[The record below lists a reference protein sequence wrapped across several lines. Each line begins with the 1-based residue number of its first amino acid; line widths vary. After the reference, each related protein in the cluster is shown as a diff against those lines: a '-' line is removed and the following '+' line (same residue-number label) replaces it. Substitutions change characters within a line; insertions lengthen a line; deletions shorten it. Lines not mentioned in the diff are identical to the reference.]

1 MMMMST
7 WWKRGGVRQRW
18 RTVVSLVATLMFLL
32 LMFGACWSPV
42 DVDSANAPRPAARTD
57 VEALRQLLLRGVDN
71 ERGTWRCPNSSSCV
85 LTRSVLAATTAARP
99 SVYARTGL
107 DCLAMF
113 HGHAA
118 EIEAARKQMD
128 TAPSGSV
135 MSDAD
140 LRVLAAN
147 CTAFRQSRGYF
158 TQPLSRVEA
167 DFPIAFSI
175 LAYDNIPQVIQS
187 TCTLYGSA

>member
-1 MMMMST
+1 MMMVSM
-7 WWKRGGVRQRW
+7 WWKRGAVRQRW
-18 RTVVSLVATLMFLL
+18 RTIASVAATLTFLL
-32 LMFGACWSPV
+32 LMFGTCWPPV
-42 DVDSANAPRPAARTD
+42 DVDSPNAPRPAARTN
-57 VEALRQLLLRGVDN
+57 VEAYRQLMLRGVDD

-85 LTRSVLAATTAARP
+85 LTPSLLAATMSARP
-99 SVYARTGL
+99 SVYSRTGL

-113 HGHAA
+113 HGHATA
-118 EIEAARKQMD
+118 IEAARKQMD
-128 TAPSGSV
+128 TAQSGST

-147 CTAFRQSRGYF
+147 CTAFKQSRGYF

-187 TCTLYGSA
+187 VCTL